1 MAKIKLQ
8 ILQLYSELHEIM
20 PIAIIITVCSL
31 LLLAYIFDISS
42 ALTKIPS
49 VILLLLTGWL
59 VRQLTFLVAIEV
71 PDLNPLLPIFG
82 TIGLIL
88 IVLEGSL
95 ELQLNKSKVSVINKS
110 FLIALLSM
118 VVLAFILAAT
128 FQYYEYISFKDAL
141 LNAIPFCVISS
152 AIAIPSVR
160 NLTRSNKEFVIYES
174 SLSDILGVLFFNF
187 IAVNTII
194 NLESFLHFGLS
205 IFIVVLGSFVS
216 VIGLSFLLSRIKHHV
231 TFSPIILLVILI
243 YGIAKHFHL
252 PALIFIF
259 VFGLFLGNLDELK
272 RFKWIERLRPV
283 KLDKEV
289 AKFKEITIEATF
301 LIRALFFLL
310 FGFLMSAHE
319 ILNTV
324 TLPWAVGTVIAIIS
338 IRWIALKV
346 AGFPALPLLFIAP
359 RGLITILLFIAI
371 IPEQASTL
379 VNPSYIIQTIILSVF
394 VMMIGIMMGKKD
406 RSERVEESIVEVDV
420 QKP

>member
-1 MAKIKLQ
+1 
-8 ILQLYSELHEIM
+8 
-20 PIAIIITVCSL
+20 
-31 LLLAYIFDISS
+31 
-42 ALTKIPS
+42 
-49 VILLLLTGWL
+49 LLLTGWL

-324 TLPWAVGTVIAIIS
+324 TLPWAVGTVIAIIT

>member
-1 MAKIKLQ
+1 M
-8 ILQLYSELHEIM
+8 
-20 PIAIIITVCSL
+20 
-31 LLLAYIFDISS
+31 
-42 ALTKIPS
+42 
-49 VILLLLTGWL
+49 
-59 VRQLTFLVAIEV
+59 RQLTFLFAIQI

-95 ELQLNKSKVSVINKS
+95 ELQLNKTKGPVIKKS

-118 VVLAFILAAT
+118 VVLAFVLAYT
-128 FQYYEYISFKDAL
+128 FQYYEYISFKTAL

-160 NLTRSNKEFVIYES
+160 NLSAGNKEFVIYES

-187 IAVNTII
+187 IAMNEII
-194 NLESFLHFGLS
+194 NAQSFAHFGLS
-205 IFIVVLGSFVS
+205 IIIVIVGSFVS
-216 VIGLSFLLSRIKHHV
+216 VLALSFLLSRIRHHV

-243 YGIAKHFHL
+243 YAIAKLFHL

-272 RFKWIERLRPV
+272 RFKWIEKFRPT

-319 ILNTV
+319 ILNTE
-324 TLPWAVGTVIAIIS
+324 TLPWAVGTVIAIIA

-346 AGFPALPLLFIAP
+346 GKFPALPLLFIAP

-371 IPEQASTL
+371 LPQQASTL
-379 VNPSYIIQTIILSVF
+379 VNQSYIIQTIVLSVF
-394 VMMIGIMMGKKD
+394 VMMIGIMTSRKD
-406 RSERVEESIVEVDV
+406 KA
-420 QKP
+420 KPVIDNP

>member
-324 TLPWAVGTVIAIIS
+324 TLPWAVGTVIAIIT

>member
-1 MAKIKLQ
+1 
-8 ILQLYSELHEIM
+8 M
-20 PIAIIITVCSL
+20 PIAIIITICSL

-59 VRQLTFLVAIEV
+59 VRQFTFLFAIEV

-95 ELQLNKSKVSVINKS
+95 ELQLNKSKVPVIKRS
-110 FLIALLSM
+110 FLIALVSM
-118 VVLAFILAAT
+118 VVLAFVLAAT

-160 NLTRSNKEFVIYES
+160 NLTRANKEFVIYES

-194 NLESFLHFGLS
+194 NLESFVHFGLS
-205 IFIVVLGSFVS
+205 ILIVVVGSFVS

-289 AKFKEITIEATF
+289 SKFMEITIEATF

-324 TLPWAVGTVIAIIS
+324 TLPWAVGTVIAIIA
-338 IRWIALKV
+338 IRWVALKV
-346 AGFPALPLLFIAP
+346 AGLPSLPLLFIAP

-371 IPEQASTL
+371 LPQQASAI
-379 VNPSYIIQTIILSVF
+379 VNPSYVIQTIILSVF
-394 VMMIGIMMGKKD
+394 VMMIGIMTGKKD
-406 RSERVEESIVEVDV
+406 RSVKVVGSIVEVEPE
-420 QKP
+420 QS

>member
-1 MAKIKLQ
+1 VAKIKLQ